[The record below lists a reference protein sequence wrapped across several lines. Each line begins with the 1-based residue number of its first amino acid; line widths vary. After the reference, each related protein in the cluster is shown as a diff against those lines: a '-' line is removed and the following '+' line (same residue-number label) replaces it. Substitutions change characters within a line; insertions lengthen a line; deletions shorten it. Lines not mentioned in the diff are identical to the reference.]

1 MWVWLALASSIIL
14 GLYDVAKKQALKRNG
29 VPEILLCTTSLS
41 ALFLC
46 PFLHAG
52 PLPDHLKLLFK
63 ALLVS
68 SSWISGL
75 AAMKLLPLTTVSSI
89 KTTRPVF
96 VLLFSILIFGEKLN
110 LWQWSGS
117 IVVIAA
123 LLFLSLSSRKEGIH
137 FTRNKGIA
145 YMAVSVVTGV
155 ASALFDKYI
164 MVFMEPVFVQ
174 SWSNVYIAVILA
186 LTVVF
191 KRLRDGAGS
200 VKITP
205 DPMLLL
211 IALLI
216 TASDFIYFSALKDS
230 SAMLSVVSMIRR
242 ASVIVPFIFGIFLFR
257 EKNIRD
263 KALIMLLMLLGIAC
277 IIFGS

>member
-29 VPEILLCTTSLS
+29 VLEILLCTTSLS

-46 PFLHAG
+46 PFLSSG
-52 PLPDHLKLLFK
+52 PLDAHLKLAFK

-68 SSWISGL
+68 TSWISGL

-96 VLLFSILIFGEKLN
+96 VLLFSILVFGEKLN
-110 LWQWSGS
+110 IWQWSGS
-117 IVVIAA
+117 IIVIAA
-123 LLFLSLSSRKEGIH
+123 LFLLSLSSRKEGIH
-137 FTRNKGIA
+137 FIHNKGIA
-145 YMAVSVVTGV
+145 YMALSVIAGV

-164 MVFMEPVFVQ
+164 MVFLEPVFVQ
-174 SWSNVYIAVILA
+174 SWSNVYIALILV
-186 LTVVF
+186 LMVGL
-191 KRLRDGAGS
+191 KRFREGAGS
-200 VKITP
+200 VRISF

-211 IALLI
+211 IAVLI
-216 TASDFIYFSALKDS
+216 TASDFIYFTSLKDS

-242 ASVIVPFIFGIFLFR
+242 ASVVVPFIFGIFLFR

>member
-29 VPEILLCTTSLS
+29 VLEILLCTTSLS

-46 PFLHAG
+46 PFLSAG
-52 PLPDHLKLLFK
+52 PLADHLKLLFK

-75 AAMKLLPLTTVSSI
+75 AAMRLLPLTTVSSI

-96 VLLFSILIFGEKLN
+96 VLLFSILVFGEKLN
-110 LWQWSGS
+110 VWQWSGS
-117 IVVIAA
+117 IVVIAT
-123 LLFLSLSSRKEGIH
+123 LFLLSLSSRKEGIH
-137 FTRNKGIA
+137 FTHNKGIA
-145 YMAVSVVTGV
+145 YMALSVVTGV

-164 MVFMEPVFVQ
+164 MAFMEPVFVQ
-174 SWSNVYIAVILA
+174 SWSNLYIALILA
-186 LTVVF
+186 LMVVF

-200 VKITP
+200 VKIAP
-205 DPMLLL
+205 DPLILL
-211 IALLI
+211 IAVLI
-216 TASDFIYFSALKDS
+216 TASDFIYFTALKDS

-242 ASVIVPFIFGIFLFR
+242 ASIVVPFLFGIFLFR

-263 KALIMLLMLLGIAC
+263 KVFIMLLMLLGIAC